1 MTPGYDHA
9 VLSAAHS
16 ENTGENR
23 NLCCTFLRIFAS
35 APGFVPSLAPLSG
48 LQSFAYPFRP
58 CKPGNIT
65 SATATNPPH
74 KYYKPL
80 FSLSNYK
87 IN

>member
-1 MTPGYDHA
+1 MIPGCDHA
-9 VLSAAHS
+9 VLFRAHS
-16 ENTGENR
+16 ESTGENR
-23 NLCCTFLRIFAS
+23 NLYCTFLRIFAS
-35 APGFVPSLAPLSG
+35 VPGSAPSLAKLSG

-65 SATATNPPH
+65 SAKATNPLH
-74 KYYKPL
+74 KYCKHL